1 MTLLSVTGARP
12 LRVMAV
18 CRLPDRPTPAKPS
31 VSTSSRGAH
40 SLRGKRR
47 VGDRHARSA
56 GAGGRC
62 DLGIELLREL
72 QWDSLPRPI
81 QDAQQASSVGG
92 LPVVETLHEQIKLLL
107 RRERG

>member
-1 MTLLSVTGARP
+1 
-12 LRVMAV
+12 
-18 CRLPDRPTPAKPS
+18 
-31 VSTSSRGAH
+31 
-40 SLRGKRR
+40 

-62 DLGIELLREL
+62 DLGIELLRER

-81 QDAQQASSVGG
+81 QDALLQQASSVGG